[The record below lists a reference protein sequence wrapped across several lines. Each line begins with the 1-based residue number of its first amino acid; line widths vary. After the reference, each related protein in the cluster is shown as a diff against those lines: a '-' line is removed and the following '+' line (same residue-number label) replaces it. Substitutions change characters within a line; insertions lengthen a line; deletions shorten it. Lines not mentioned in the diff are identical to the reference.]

1 MLKIQ
6 YVSDLHLEFAEN
18 SRYLKQHPLQ
28 VAGDV
33 LVVAGDSHYLGDK
46 ECRKHPFWDW
56 ASDNYRQVA
65 VIPGNHEFYGGFD
78 PDTLYDGWS
87 DPLRSNVTYHY
98 NDVLHLDDT
107 DVILTTLWSYIGMT
121 EAFVVQQA
129 VNDFR
134 HIRCSGKT
142 LDFVRFNDEHVRCF
156 HFLGRSIA
164 QSRARHIVVV
174 THYLPSNELMAP
186 EFRGSSLNGAFVVEL
201 GSFIEASPID
211 YWIYGHSHRNID
223 RMIGRTQ
230 CLSNQLG
237 YVSHE
242 EHRTFDPAKA
252 IVL

>member
-6 YVSDLHLEFAEN
+6 YVSDLHLELAEN
-18 SRYLKQHPLQ
+18 SRYMKEHSLQ
-28 VAGDV
+28 VAGNV
-33 LVVAGDSHYLGDK
+33 LIVAGDNHYLGNK
-46 ECRKHPFWDW
+46 ECLKHPFWDW
-56 ASDNYRQVA
+56 ASDNYQQVA

-78 PDTLYDGWS
+78 LDTLHDGWS
-87 DPLRSNVTYHY
+87 CRLRSNVAYHY

-134 HIRCSGKT
+134 HICCSGKT

-174 THYLPSNELMAP
+174 THHLPSNELMAP

-201 GSFIEASPID
+201 GSFIEASPVE

-237 YVSHE
+237 YVSHN
-242 EHRTFDPAKA
+242 EHRTFDPSKT
-252 IVL
+252 IVF